1 MNLFYFVQ
9 RNRISILSEDLQTNQ
24 SLFSITINIFNWT
37 LHEILINKKSPV
49 IENTTQPQLKVICQ
63 LDL

>member
-37 LHEILINKKSPV
+37 LHKILINKKSPV
-49 IENTTQPQLKVICQ
+49 IENTTQPQ
-63 LDL
+63 